1 MNRENLNIAFV
12 FIGLVVLQIVI
23 LNNINF
29 LGYINPFFYIVF
41 IFYYPVKKLDAA
53 FLLVSF
59 LLGLT
64 IDFFSNSGG
73 VNAAAT
79 LFVAYIRIPV
89 IKSILGKTEL
99 EFNNFSFRK
108 LKFNKTLLVITTL
121 TFIHHFIIFG
131 LEYFKLN
138 NIQLILTK
146 TFLTSIF
153 TIILILISFILFT
166 NKNAS

>member
-12 FIGLVVLQIVI
+12 FVGLVFLQII
-23 LNNINF
+23 IFNNINF

-41 IFYYPVKKLDAA
+41 IFFYPVKKLDGT
-53 FLLVSF
+53 FLLISF

-73 VNAAAT
+73 INAAAT
-79 LFVAYIRIPV
+79 LLAAYIRIPV
-89 IKSILGKTEL
+89 IKSVLGKNEL
-99 EFNNFSFRK
+99 EFANFSFRK
-108 LKFNKTLLVITTL
+108 LKFNKTLLVITIL
-121 TFIHHFIIFG
+121 TFIHHFIVFG